1 MCSYIF
7 IHLRDHDYSIGYV
20 ARTFAVRDISNI
32 PDTVFLADDVVQ
44 LSEVVV
50 KPQRIKHKTAGRKGA
65 GGFVYIEVEGYKA
78 AGQGL
83 ATTLNVS

>member
-1 MCSYIF
+1 MLFSVIGSQSFLAIRVFLYF
-7 IHLRDHDYSIGYV
+7 IHWRDHDYSIGYV

-50 KPQRIKHKTAGRKGA
+50 KPQRIKHR
-65 GGFVYIEVEGYKA
+65 II
-78 AGQGL
+78 QM
-83 ATTLNVS
+83 